1 MSHGCAVRRA
11 FPLGILR
18 CFSRFFGLTALGVGL
33 AAFASACNTSDTRTG
48 QVQASN
54 DTIYRY
60 SAYRYQYPPAPPV
73 IDARSLREFVGQN
86 RDKVVVLAFWAS
98 WSPTSRSELAPLAMF
113 QEDMYAQGVRVIAC
127 TFDPPSEWA
136 TRVVPF
142 LQSARAN
149 YPCFVIPNEA
159 RGEVRDWLAREWNC
173 DLPAR
178 FVFDRDGR
186 VSYRALIGSSI
197 DSVMDE
203 ARAMLVDGGT
213 HHTLAPRESVGEFAP
228 RSSAATYPAAPHDA
242 APHTTAPS
250 KPSGDTPSVRA
261 VGDRRE
267 SGAISLM
274 ARLVNVATGEAEIL
288 PVAFSAAGNAD
299 VMAAEL
305 SAYLAVRLSQAE
317 TQRIAILPFAPV
329 AQRTRPT
336 KLGRELAARV
346 EAGLRRRGFA
356 DLLGPSVAESVL
368 ADAGVSAVAIDYDPT
383 LASRRV
389 AADFLVIGWL
399 KGDFIESRE
408 ALAIDAASDNPG
420 VD

>member
-1 MSHGCAVRRA
+1 MPHGCAFRR
-11 FPLGILR
+11 FFFLGTRLS
-18 CFSRFFGLTALGVGL
+18 FSRAFGLTALGVGL
-33 AAFASACNTSDTRTG
+33 AASASACSTSDTRTE

-73 IDARSLREFVGQN
+73 IDARSLREFVGQH

-113 QEDMYAQGVRVIAC
+113 QEDMYAEGVRVIAC

-178 FVFDRDGR
+178 FVLDRDGR

-203 ARAMLVDGGT
+203 ARAMLVHGGIQ
-213 HHTLAPRESVGEFAP
+213 HTFVPHGSADEFAP
-228 RSSAATYPAAPHDA
+228 RSTAAHQTAAPHVDASHSA
-242 APHTTAPS
+242 APVKLAGDSPS
-250 KPSGDTPSVRA
+250 ARMID
-261 VGDRRE
+261 DRRE
-267 SGAISLM
+267 SGAVSLM

-288 PVAFSAAGNAD
+288 PVVFSAAGNAD
-299 VMAAEL
+299 VMSAEL
-305 SAYLAVRLSQAE
+305 SAYLADRLSRAE

-336 KLGRELAARV
+336 KLGRDLAARV

-356 DLLGPSVAESVL
+356 DLLGPSVAESIL

-399 KGDFIESRE
+399 KGAAHEYRE
-408 ALAIDAASDNPG
+408 TLAIDASADNPG
-420 VD
+420 MD